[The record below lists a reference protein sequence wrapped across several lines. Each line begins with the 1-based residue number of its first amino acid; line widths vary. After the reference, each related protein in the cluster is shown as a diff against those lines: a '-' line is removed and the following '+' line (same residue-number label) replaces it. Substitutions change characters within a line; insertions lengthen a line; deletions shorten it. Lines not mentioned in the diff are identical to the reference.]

1 MFTGENIARDLLN
14 KENFQRLIY
23 KYVCSLNKM
32 QSSDSVILEYKYK
45 SITDIIF
52 ERKKKK
58 GGSHQELTK

>member
-1 MFTGENIARDLLN
+1 
-14 KENFQRLIY
+14 
-23 KYVCSLNKM
+23 M

>member
-1 MFTGENIARDLLN
+1 
-14 KENFQRLIY
+14 
-23 KYVCSLNKM
+23 M

-58 GGSHQELTK
+58 GG